1 MSFTLNDLLAD
12 FAPCFFECVEL
23 VPIEL
28 LNGLLD
34 LCLVFE
40 HSLEISLELC
50 FPLFNAKRKF
60 ESVTPTRQGVLLVDH
75 VQDLRV
81 NLLLHALL

>member
-1 MSFTLNDLLAD
+1 MCFTLHHLLAN
-12 FAPCFFECVEL
+12 FAPCFFECIEL

-28 LNGLLD
+28 FDGLFD

-40 HSLEISLELC
+40 HNLEISLELC
-50 FPLFNAKRKF
+50 FPLFNAKSKF
-60 ESVTPTRQGVLLVDH
+60 ESGTPTRQGVLLINH
-75 VQDLRV
+75 VQDLGV